1 MTSDEFLKLYTKQN
15 LDDSVTSFSNDVGF
29 SLVRNYPKDTP
40 YHKDGKKMF
49 IKVAILNDGR
59 FFYSV
64 DMTKPEQ
71 REGQQIGY
79 IVSEGSEYKKKITN
93 FFSDTQEPFAF
104 NENTNRII
112 FKPKNKS
119 FTINE
124 FVEILVLNHLSDRLF
139 FKRILNS
146 LVDKILV
153 LVFWLSD
160 KHYEKIRVSIDKY
173 HLGRDNQPSK
183 EDEKNVEPFFKYFYI
198 SKNTIFASLLLTFLL
213 AILAVLFPNT
223 ECLKNIWP
231 FGEFSLS
238 NPFVVLFLFLILF
251 SCEKLSIWLNK
262 KIKEFFENDSFSFK
276 KKKINFIEHLH
287 NYQYQNRFKL
297 RLK

>member
-1 MTSDEFLKLYTKQN
+1 MTSAEFLKLYTKQDT
-15 LDDSVTSFSNDVGF
+15 DDSVMSFTNEVGF

-40 YHKDGKKMF
+40 YQKDARKMF
-49 IKVAILNDGR
+49 IKIAILNDGR

-79 IVSEGSEYKKKITN
+79 IVSEGIEYKKKITN
-93 FFSDTQEPFAF
+93 FFSDTQEPFTF
-104 NENTNRII
+104 DEYEERVI

-119 FTINE
+119 YTLNE
-124 FVEILVLNHLSDRLF
+124 FVDILAFNHLSDRLF
-139 FKRILNS
+139 FKRIFNTC
-146 LVDKILV
+146 VETILV
-153 LVFWLSD
+153 LIFWLSD

-173 HLGRDNQPSK
+173 HLGRDNKPPK
-183 EDEKNVEPFFKYFYI
+183 EDEKNIEPFFKYFYI

-213 AILAVLFPNT
+213 AIIAVLFQNVV
-223 ECLKNIWP
+223 CLKNIWP

-238 NPFVVLFLFLILF
+238 NPFVILFIFLILF
-251 SCEKLSIWLNK
+251 SCEKFSVWLNK
-262 KIKEFFENDSFSFK
+262 RIKEFFENDSFSFK
-276 KKKINFIEHLH
+276 KKKINFIERLH

-297 RLK
+297 KLK